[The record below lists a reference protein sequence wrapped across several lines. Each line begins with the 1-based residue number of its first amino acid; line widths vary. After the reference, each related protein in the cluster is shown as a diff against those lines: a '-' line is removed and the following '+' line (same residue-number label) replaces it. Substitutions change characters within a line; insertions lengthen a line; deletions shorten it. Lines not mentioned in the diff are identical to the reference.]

1 MRRIT
6 LTGTALAVLLL
17 LGGVAI
23 AGATPAAKPGKANT
37 LHLDVQF
44 SPSS

>member
-23 AGATPAAKPGKANT
+23 AGATPAATPDKRQAGR
-37 LHLDVQF
+37 
-44 SPSS
+44 